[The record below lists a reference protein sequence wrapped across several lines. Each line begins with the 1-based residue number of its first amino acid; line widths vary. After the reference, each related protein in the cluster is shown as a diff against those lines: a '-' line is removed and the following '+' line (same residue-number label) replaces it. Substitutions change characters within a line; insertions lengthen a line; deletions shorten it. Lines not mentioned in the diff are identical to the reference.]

1 VNAALDFHSSQEKV
15 VENAKIRIDLIQG
28 IVEAEGNSAFVKS
41 VYDDFKYRL
50 LSQPQ
55 NTGQGRKRDA
65 HEAAPVS
72 PETAKKAS
80 TGRKKKAG
88 GGSISGKMVNDLDLS
103 GFGGAERLKDFF
115 SQYKISSNYERNLI
129 FVYYLQHRLNL
140 ENITIDHIFTCY
152 RDVGVKV
159 PSALQQS
166 LWDTSK
172 HKGWLDTSKGE
183 NVTVTVPGMNHL
195 EHDLKKQGDE
205 Q

>member
-1 VNAALDFHSSQEKV
+1 M
-15 VENAKIRIDLIQG
+15 ENTKIRIDLVQG
-28 IVEAEGNSAFVKS
+28 IVEAEGDSAFVKS
-41 VYDDFKYRL
+41 VYDDFKDRL
-50 LSQPQ
+50 LSPPQ
-55 NTGQGRKRDA
+55 KTGQGVKREA
-65 HEAAPVS
+65 HEVPPPA
-72 PETAKKAS
+72 PETAKKVL
-80 TGRKKKAG
+80 TGRKKKAS
-88 GGSISGKMVNDLDLS
+88 GGSSSGKMVNDLDLS
-103 GFGGAERLKDFF
+103 GVGGAERLKDFF

-140 ENITIDHIFTCY
+140 QNITIDHIFTCY

-183 NVTVTVPGMNHL
+183 DIKVTVPGMNHL